1 MTDNRERLG
10 IYLSPKL
17 KNKLID
23 IGDESGYSLNSLGLM
38 AISYLIASYDDNG
51 MSVFEELQKIKN
63 DLND

>member
-17 KNKLID
+17 KNKLRD
-23 IGDESGYSLNSLGLM
+23 ISDETCYSLNSLGLM

-51 MSVFEELQKIKN
+51 MSVFDELQKIKN
-63 DLND
+63 DLNV